1 MDLPSLFLDKYN
13 MGGIETVRRPND
25 PLAKPGVKTFMHLS
39 LKLPWNCPVWE
50 VYRLIGACRN
60 SVG

>member
-1 MDLPSLFLDKYN
+1 MNLPSFLMDN
-13 MGGIETVRRPND
+13 NNVRCIWTVGWSND
-25 PLAKPGVKTFMHLS
+25 SLVKPGVKTFAHLS
-39 LKLPWNCPVWE
+39 LKLSRNCPMWE